1 MPFVSVRKR
10 TIPNSTSVSVLFSD
24 RPVRNFGPMI
34 QQILVA
40 LIFAAALYYVGRLIY
55 KSFQAKSACT
65 TGCGKCGA
73 VDFKKIE
80 EQLKKQGL

>member
-1 MPFVSVRKR
+1 MV
-10 TIPNSTSVSVLFSD
+10 
-24 RPVRNFGPMI
+24 
-34 QQILVA
+34 QQFLVA
-40 LIFAAALYYVGRLIY
+40 LAFAAALFYVGRLLY
-55 KSFQAKSACT
+55 KSFQAKSACS

>member
-1 MPFVSVRKR
+1 
-10 TIPNSTSVSVLFSD
+10 
-24 RPVRNFGPMI
+24 MI
-34 QQILVA
+34 QQILVVLLFATA
-40 LIFAAALYYVGRLIY
+40 LFYVGRLIY
-55 KSFQAKSACT
+55 KNLQAKSACS

>member
-1 MPFVSVRKR
+1 
-10 TIPNSTSVSVLFSD
+10 
-24 RPVRNFGPMI
+24 MI

-40 LIFAAALYYVGRLIY
+40 LVFAGALFYTGRLIY
-55 KSFQAKSACT
+55 RSFRAKSACA